1 MIKVSPSIL
10 AADPLRLG
18 EEAQRMVDAGCDW
31 LHVDIMD
38 GCFVPNLSYGPSLVK
53 ALRGRF
59 SIPLDVHLMI
69 AHPER
74 YVETFIAAG
83 ADWLTIHAEA
93 AEDLPALLREIRR
106 LGAHPSVSL
115 KPATPAETIAEAL
128 PLCDMVLVMTVE
140 PGFGGQRFMAEQIQK
155 IRRLRE
161 MGYTGPHPGG
171 RRREPGEPAPA
182 AGGGAGCGGA
192 GHGPVPLRRSP
203 GGYFPDTR
211 PALRASYPGKEA
223 KPMPGNKRP
232 SRLFVLEKKK
242 VTLHKRP
249 VQH

>member
-31 LHVDIMD
+31 LHVDILD

-93 AEDLPALLREIRR
+93 AADLPALLREAEICRANGYAIDDEENEMGVRCVAVAIPGPDGRAESAFSISGLAPYMTPERIRR
-106 LGAHPSVSL
+106 VA
-115 KPATPAETIAEAL
+115 AL
-128 PLCDMVLVMTVE
+128 AL
-140 PGFGGQRFMAEQIQK
+140 
-155 IRRLRE
+155 
-161 MGYTGPHPGG
+161 
-171 RRREPGEPAPA
+171 
-182 AGGGAGCGGA
+182 
-192 GHGPVPLRRSP
+192 
-203 GGYFPDTR
+203 DTR
-211 PALRASYPGKEA
+211 TDILADLGVGRKG
-223 KPMPGNKRP
+223 
-232 SRLFVLEKKK
+232 
-242 VTLHKRP
+242 
-249 VQH
+249 

>member
-59 SIPLDVHLMI
+59 SLPLDVHLMI

-93 AEDLPALLREIRR
+93 AADLPPR
-106 LGAHPSVSL
+106 LGGLPRRGAPPSGSR
-115 KPATPAETIAEAL
+115 KPAPPPAANAEAL

-140 PGFGGQRFMAEQIQK
+140 PGFGGQRFMAEQVQK
-155 IRRLRE
+155 VRRLRE
-161 MGYTGPHPGG
+161 MGYTGHIQADGG
-171 RRREPGEPAPA
+171 VSLENLPLLRE
-182 AGGGAGCGGA
+182 AGLDVAVLGTA
-192 GHGPVPLRRSP
+192 LYRSTDP
-203 GGYFPDTR
+203 REDISR
-211 PALRASYPGKEA
+211 IHALP
-223 KPMPGNKRP
+223 
-232 SRLFVLEKKK
+232 
-242 VTLHKRP
+242 
-249 VQH
+249 

>member
-93 AEDLPALLREIRR
+93 AADLPALLREIRR

-115 KPATPAETIAEAL
+115 KPATPAEAIAEAL

-140 PGFGGQRFMAEQIQK
+140 PGFGGQKFMADMMPK
-155 IRRLRE
+155 IAALRE
-161 MGYTGPHPGG
+161 LGYRGQIMVDGGINADTAAQAVAAGADALVMGTALL
-171 RRREPGEPAPA
+171 RAEDPA
-182 AGGGAGCGGA
+182 AVVRAC
-192 GHGPVPLRRSP
+192 R
-203 GGYFPDTR
+203 
-211 PALRASYPGKEA
+211 ALEGR
-223 KPMPGNKRP
+223 
-232 SRLFVLEKKK
+232 
-242 VTLHKRP
+242 T
-249 VQH
+249 

>member
-93 AEDLPALLREIRR
+93 AEDLPR
-106 LGAHPSVSL
+106 
-115 KPATPAETIAEAL
+115 
-128 PLCDMVLVMTVE
+128 
-140 PGFGGQRFMAEQIQK
+140 
-155 IRRLRE
+155 
-161 MGYTGPHPGG
+161 
-171 RRREPGEPAPA
+171 PA
-182 AGGGAGCGGA
+182 AGDPPPGRASQRVPEARHPRGNHRGGAAPVRHGA
-192 GHGPVPLRRSP
+192 GDDRGAGLW
-203 GGYFPDTR
+203 R
-211 PALRASYPGKEA
+211 PALHG
-223 KPMPGNKRP
+223 
-232 SRLFVLEKKK
+232 
-242 VTLHKRP
+242 
-249 VQH
+249 

>member
-1 MIKVSPSIL
+1 MIKVSPSVL

-93 AEDLPALLREIRR
+93 AADLPALLREIRR

-115 KPATPAETIAEAL
+115 KPATASVAA
-128 PLCDMVLVMTVE
+128 
-140 PGFGGQRFMAEQIQK
+140 PGMAT
-155 IRRLRE
+155 L
-161 MGYTGPHPGG
+161 M
-171 RRREPGEPAPA
+171 
-182 AGGGAGCGGA
+182 
-192 GHGPVPLRRSP
+192 VPLLKLVASGFPQIRPPSKPCSTSSTLKPSPATARVSPFTKPSTARSNATLAISSPSMRPRRP
-203 GGYFPDTR
+203 R
-211 PALRASYPGKEA
+211 CCAS
-223 KPMPGNKRP
+223 
-232 SRLFVLEKKK
+232 S
-242 VTLHKRP
+242 T
-249 VQH
+249 

>member
-93 AEDLPALLREIRR
+93 AEDLPALLREAGLDVAV
-106 LGAHPSVSL
+106 LGTALYRSADPREDISRIH
-115 KPATPAETIAEAL
+115 AL
-128 PLCDMVLVMTVE
+128 P
-140 PGFGGQRFMAEQIQK
+140 
-155 IRRLRE
+155 
-161 MGYTGPHPGG
+161 
-171 RRREPGEPAPA
+171 
-182 AGGGAGCGGA
+182 
-192 GHGPVPLRRSP
+192 
-203 GGYFPDTR
+203 
-211 PALRASYPGKEA
+211 
-223 KPMPGNKRP
+223 
-232 SRLFVLEKKK
+232 
-242 VTLHKRP
+242 
-249 VQH
+249 

>member
-93 AEDLPALLREIRR
+93 AADLPALLREIRR

-115 KPATPAETIAEAL
+115 KPATPAEAIAEAL
-128 PLCDMVLVMTVE
+128 PLCDMVLVMTV
-140 PGFGGQRFMAEQIQK
+140 
-155 IRRLRE
+155 
-161 MGYTGPHPGG
+161 
-171 RRREPGEPAPA
+171 
-182 AGGGAGCGGA
+182 
-192 GHGPVPLRRSP
+192 
-203 GGYFPDTR
+203 
-211 PALRASYPGKEA
+211 
-223 KPMPGNKRP
+223 
-232 SRLFVLEKKK
+232 
-242 VTLHKRP
+242 
-249 VQH
+249 